1 MFKTNENHQTDNRS
15 NIENS
20 KFQRKKMSTRN
31 SISILNILQKKKK
44 NNNGE
49 IKFKNK
55 KILSDVFWP
64 FSGRH
69 NLGGMDSVV
78 DKTIFPIM
86 EFVLT

>member
-31 SISILNILQKKKK
+31 SISILNILQNNNN

-55 KILSDVFWP
+55 KILSDVF
-64 FSGRH
+64 
-69 NLGGMDSVV
+69 
-78 DKTIFPIM
+78 
-86 EFVLT
+86 